1 MNDHAIPVVPGQAV
15 ELDLRGLKC
24 PLPVLLTRKALRLM
38 ADGGCLVVMCT
49 DPLAGVDIPHL
60 VRQDGHT
67 LEGRHIIDGV
77 ATFRIVKHRRGS

>member
-1 MNDHAIPVVPGQAV
+1 MSVSTSPHAAN

-24 PLPVLLTRKALRLM
+24 PLPVLLTRKALRRM
-38 ADGGCLVVMCT
+38 ENGDRLVIACT

-67 LEGRHIIDGV
+67 LEAHHVSDGV
-77 ATFRIVKHRRGS
+77 AIFRVLKRSHG